1 MELLVAHTNLAT
13 DLSCST
19 FSAVVFLA
27 LKKSFIFDCKPDD
40 GWSVEKKKKNETN
53 SYKDIKLK

>member
-40 GWSVEKKKKNETN
+40 GWSVERKKNETK